1 MTLFARSYMTYH
13 FLLVFHRNYTRDCI
27 CCIVS
32 EIQPLIENG
41 KYFIACL
48 YVVTPMTMTRQNFM
62 AIFGV
67 KKVGWWGY
75 QVMKNLMTRSA
86 TSMQCM
92 TG

>member
-1 MTLFARSYMTYH
+1 
-13 FLLVFHRNYTRDCI
+13 
-27 CCIVS
+27 
-32 EIQPLIENG
+32 
-41 KYFIACL
+41 
-48 YVVTPMTMTRQNFM
+48 MTMTRQNFM